1 MLHSTKNTTNNIIE
15 ALQLP
20 LSGYRITDGVTF
32 NFRGNR
38 MYLWSSTEYDATNTR
53 GRSLS
58 WYLSTV
64 DRSYRDKSYGFSV
77 RCLKD

>member
-20 LSGYRITDGVTF
+20 LSGLHLTDGVTF
-32 NFRGNR
+32 NSRGR
-38 MYLWSSTEYDATNTR
+38 YTYLWSSTEYDATNTR
-53 GRSLS
+53 GRRLNQG
-58 WYLSTV
+58 YSTV
-64 DRSYRDKSYGFSV
+64 DRGYRDKSYGFSV